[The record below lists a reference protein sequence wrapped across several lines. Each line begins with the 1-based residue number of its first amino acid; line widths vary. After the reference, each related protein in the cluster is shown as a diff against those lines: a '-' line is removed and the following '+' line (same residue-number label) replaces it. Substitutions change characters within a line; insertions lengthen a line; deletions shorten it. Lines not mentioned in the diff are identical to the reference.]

1 MLNFVRVRQVAGVEN
16 YKSDAPWIGDIPLTT
31 NERAQLVHV
40 IRLLDPSLDEQTIL
54 TGPFTAFKNANGV
67 AEVPLEWWD
76 VEEDGKVR
84 YQLWIYCV
92 DAAQLFDAG
101 TTTSVAYVSQLAF
114 WGEGYKGDRPG
125 SLADQ
130 LDRAQKAA
138 VAEHRKCEL
147 RRIAFIER

>member
-1 MLNFVRVRQVAGVEN
+1 MRQVPAVED
-16 YKSDAPWIGDIPLTT
+16 YKSSSPWIGDIPLAAT
-31 NERAQLVHV
+31 ERAQLVH
-40 IRLLDPSLDEQTIL
+40 IIQLLDPSLDEQTIL
-54 TGPFTAFKNANGV
+54 TGPFKAFKNANGV

-76 VEEDGKVR
+76 VEEDGAVR

-114 WGEGYKGDRPG
+114 WGDGHQGDRPG

-130 LDRAQKAA
+130 LDRAHKAA
-138 VAEHRKCEL
+138 VADHPACEL
-147 RRIAFIER
+147 RQIAFIER